1 MASFQRN
8 DVVQPALGGP
18 RMTVDKVSETTQG
31 PTATCIWLDQ
41 KGDKKQ
47 QDFAFDQLKSV
58 ERSL

>member
-31 PTATCIWLDQ
+31 PTATCIWLD
-41 KGDKKQ
+41 KKQ